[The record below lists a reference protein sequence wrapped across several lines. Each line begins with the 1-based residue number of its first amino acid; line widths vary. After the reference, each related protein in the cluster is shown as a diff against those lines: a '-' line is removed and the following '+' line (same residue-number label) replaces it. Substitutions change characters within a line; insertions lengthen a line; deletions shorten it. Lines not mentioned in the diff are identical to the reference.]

1 MRWTK
6 SRYRE
11 IQQKYDEL
19 LPQAYEILLN
29 ADSVT
34 AVADTLA
41 KYLDRHQQARLFK
54 NEPVTFVYGHLRAR
68 LFIIRTMKET
78 LSFW

>member
-1 MRWTK
+1 MRWTNPVTGK
-6 SRYRE
+6 YSRST
-11 IQQKYDEL
+11 DEL

-41 KYLDRHQQARLFK
+41 KYLDRHRGRLGFSK
-54 NEPVTFVYGHLRAR
+54 MNR
-68 LFIIRTMKET
+68 
-78 LSFW
+78 